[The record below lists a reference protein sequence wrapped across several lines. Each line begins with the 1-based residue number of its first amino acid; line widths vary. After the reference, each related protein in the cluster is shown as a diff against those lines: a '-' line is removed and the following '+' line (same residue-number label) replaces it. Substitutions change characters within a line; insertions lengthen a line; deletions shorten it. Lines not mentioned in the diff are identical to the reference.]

1 MCTTCTK
8 EVVIGPQLGSK
19 CELSR
24 RDVSG
29 KEDRADKANE
39 HSM

>member
-1 MCTTCTK
+1 MCTTCTR
-8 EVVIGPQLGSK
+8 EVIIGLQVGSK

-24 RDVSG
+24 RDASG
-29 KEDRADKANE
+29 KEDQADKANE